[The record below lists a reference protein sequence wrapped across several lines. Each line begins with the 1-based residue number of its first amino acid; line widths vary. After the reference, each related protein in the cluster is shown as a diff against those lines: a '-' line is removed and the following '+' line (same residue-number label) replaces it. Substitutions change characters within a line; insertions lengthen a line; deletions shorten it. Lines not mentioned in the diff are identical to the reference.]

1 MKNHHAAAAIFPLM
15 DAFALGR
22 LADDIRAHGLR
33 EPIVLLDGLVLDGR
47 NRQEACHLAGVE
59 PAYVEWD
66 GVGDP
71 AVWVVSK
78 NLHRRHLTESQRAMI
93 GAKLLEYHRGA
104 AKERLQATWAKP
116 GQQVPQ
122 APANLPEPK
131 ERGEAREAAAAS
143 VNVSPRSVQSAAV
156 VVERGAPELIEAVE
170 ADEVSVSAAAEI
182 ASLPKAEQVEVVA
195 KGEREILAKAKEI
208 RAAKTEVR
216 REERMAKLAEISAA
230 AEPLAPNA
238 TGRFPVIYADPPWR
252 YEHAESEAR
261 AIENQYPTMSLD
273 EICALRVADLATDD
287 AVLFCWATSP
297 KLAEAMRVVEAW
309 GFTYRTCMV
318 WDKERV
324 GMGYWAR
331 QQHELLL
338 ICTRGTPPAP
348 APANRPASVIRCERS
363 EKHSEKPAEFA
374 ALIERMFPALPKVE
388 LFCRSPREGWAVW
401 GNQSRAA

>member
-1 MKNHHAAAAIFPLM
+1 M

-22 LADDIRAHGLR
+22 LSDDIKQHGLR

-47 NRQEACHLAGVE
+47 NRQEACRLADVE
-59 PAYVEWD
+59 PAFVEYD
-66 GVGDP
+66 GTGDP

-104 AKERLQATWAKP
+104 AKERQATSTGGVA
-116 GQQVPQ
+116 PQ
-122 APANLPEPK
+122 LVANLPQAEPK
-131 ERGEAREAAAAS
+131 PEPLKAREAAAAS

-170 ADEVSVSAAAEI
+170 HDEVSVSAAAEI
-182 ASLPKAEQVEVVA
+182 ATLPKAEQVEVVA

-216 REERMAKLAEISAA
+216 REERMVRLAEISAA
-230 AEPLAPNA
+230 AAPLAPDA

-261 AIENQYPTMSLD
+261 AIENQYPTMALD

-348 APANRPASVIRCERS
+348 APANRPASVVRCARS

-401 GNQSRAA
+401 GNQSTRAA